1 MIRCGM
7 EDPISPYWCSKRA
20 VYIDKTITFSSTK
33 EQYNFLQFQLSGL
46 PTTSEMDE
54 DEEEIW

>member
-20 VYIDKTITFSSTK
+20 VYIDRTITFSSK
-33 EQYNFLQFQLSGL
+33 YNFLQFQLSGL